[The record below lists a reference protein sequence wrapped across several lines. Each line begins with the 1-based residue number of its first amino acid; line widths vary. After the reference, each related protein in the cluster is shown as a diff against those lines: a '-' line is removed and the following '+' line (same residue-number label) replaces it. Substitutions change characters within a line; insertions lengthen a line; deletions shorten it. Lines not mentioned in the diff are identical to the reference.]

1 MSATHKRFG
10 IEALNWR
17 LTRSAGWAAA
27 GSVMVMVMNTDF
39 PRYTPRS
46 PAFFI
51 SRRVC
56 SGPRTQPLRFIATC
70 ILLTPYTE

>member
-1 MSATHKRFG
+1 VM
-10 IEALNWR
+10 
-17 LTRSAGWAAA
+17 
-27 GSVMVMVMNTDF
+27 VMVMVMNTDF